1 MDVSVLG
8 LFVAVVRQGSFAA
21 VARDR
26 NIDPSSVSRAVAG
39 LETELGV
46 RLFQRTTRR
55 LSLTEAGTAYF
66 ERIEPLVEEIHQASE
81 VAKDLSEQVQGRLR
95 ITASVAFGLQCIVP
109 LLPRFEGLYPELTVD
124 LLLTDAVVDLLSE
137 RVDVA
142 VRLGLLT
149 DSTLMAQRLMPV
161 VYRVCA
167 SAEYLAAREKIRVPE
182 DIMQCDC
189 LLFPLEGFR
198 SRWIFR
204 DSVGEMS
211 EVAVQGRTVISNAL
225 ALQRCTISGMGVS
238 LLPNWLVDEDIAA
251 GRLMDVLP
259 EYAVTATNFDTAAW
273 FVYPSRRYVPLKV
286 RVFMDFLK
294 QLVGSGQ

>member
-149 DSTLMAQRLMPV
+149 DSTLMAQRLRPV

-167 SAEYLAAREKIRVPE
+167 SAEYLAEREKIQVPE
-182 DIMQCDC
+182 DIMRCDC

-211 EVAVQGRTVISNAL
+211 EVAVQGRTVISNAI

-251 GRLMDVLP
+251 GRLMAVLP

-273 FVYPSRRYVPLKV
+273 LVYPSRRYVPLKV